1 MIFIRSACSKKLKA
15 SWWWDI
21 ETAFKCSLYRSG
33 SYSHFLRKSFSLKTS
48 YLKQFDTL
56 YLTTIRMLDFPF
68 FKEAILHVLCSMKVY
83 NHKNKSLH
91 FFHSPAS
98 QFLVDWLLLDP
109 ELLWLLMDTG
119 FHPELLTVFIFLSS
133 TLSMSPLHPSLI
145 LASLLP
151 NTSVNMLFQNGI
163 KAGNE
168 EMSCLTWTTF
178 CN

>member
-1 MIFIRSACSKKLKA
+1 MIFIRNAC
-15 SWWWDI
+15 WWWNI

-33 SYSHFLRKSFSLKTS
+33 SYSHFLRKSFILKTS

-68 FKEAILHVLCSMKVY
+68 SRKP
-83 NHKNKSLH
+83 
-91 FFHSPAS
+91 FFLNYCGYWWIQVSN
-98 QFLVDWLLLDP
+98 
-109 ELLWLLMDTG
+109 
-119 FHPELLTVFIFLSS
+119 HPELLTVFIFLSS

-163 KAGNE
+163 KAGKRDVMFN
-168 EMSCLTWTTF
+168 MDHIL
-178 CN
+178 

>member
-33 SYSHFLRKSFSLKTS
+33 SYSHFLRKSFILKTS

-91 FFHSPAS
+91 FFHFPSIVV
-98 QFLVDWLLLDP
+98 FGGLII
-109 ELLWLLMDTG
+109 TG
-119 FHPELLTVFIFLSS
+119 SWTIVAIDGYRFPSRAINSLYIPVIQ
-133 TLSMSPLHPSLI
+133 LHPSLI

-151 NTSVNMLFQNGI
+151 NTSVDTQYANSEWNQ
-163 KAGNE
+163 
-168 EMSCLTWTTF
+168 SR
-178 CN
+178 